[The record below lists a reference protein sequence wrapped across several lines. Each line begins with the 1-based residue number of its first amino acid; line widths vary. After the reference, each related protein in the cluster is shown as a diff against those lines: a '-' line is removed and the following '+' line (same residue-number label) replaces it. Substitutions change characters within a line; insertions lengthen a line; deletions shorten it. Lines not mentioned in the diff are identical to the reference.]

1 MDKNEVIWTLMAA
14 THLKK
19 KKERNVV
26 TTVAHPLAQ
35 CFQVLKGLD

>member
-19 KKERNVV
+19 KERNMF
-26 TTVAHPLAQ
+26 TTVEHPLAK